1 MRASSRGLCRHED
14 PEIFFQARY
23 VDDAKAVCVQC
34 PVLVDCQRD
43 VMEFE
48 SGKAEDWRDGVV
60 AGLTA
65 AERAELDPV
74 ARKKKARKEAEKRA
88 REKKEAGAQPAAA
101 RVPAAAPKP
110 DLEPAAKPKKTKRRA
125 KCPSYAA
132 YMRHVKL
139 KEPIDEGC
147 AAEHSRVV
155 RARRYSTQERAV
167 YGPWSRGL
175 SDADIA
181 SVTGLSRLVV
191 RRTRERLGLIAN
203 EPKGP

>member
-1 MRASSRGLCRHED
+1 VTAYAGQVPDTLERSDSWSSRGLCRHED

-88 REKKEAGAQPAAA
+88 R
-101 RVPAAAPKP
+101 
-110 DLEPAAKPKKTKRRA
+110 PKKTKRRA